1 LTARGAPS
9 YLSAM
14 KRVRPATALGGA
26 RAACLALAAL
36 LGAAGIPSARAADPA
51 EQARRA
57 GVVAHIGPRV
67 VTVGE
72 LEDRLA
78 AVPRF
83 QLVTFGATP
92 DAIRRKFL
100 GDVLVPEV
108 LLAIGAEERHLDHE
122 LPTEMHLERALSNA
136 TLRAQRAQ
144 IGPAASIAMD
154 DVKRFFEENRAR
166 YDSPERINVWRVLCR
181 TRDEAAAVL
190 DTVRKDPTVTAW
202 NTLARDH
209 SLDKATFMRGGNLG
223 FLGPD
228 GASNEAGLRVEPVV
242 VKAAATV
249 HDGDFVPVPIPEGE
263 YFAVVW
269 RRGTVG
275 ASHRT
280 VEQVAAQIRDTLWKQ
295 RTEAAEKKLI
305 DDLRA
310 RDLHEVNEALLNGIE
325 ITATDGAIAPRRRPG
340 QVAPLPGSGP
350 RSQPIPTI
358 PR

>member
-1 LTARGAPS
+1 MGLRERQTKGVGGVAEPARG
-9 YLSAM
+9 LEVVSAN
-14 KRVRPATALGGA
+14 
-26 RAACLALAAL
+26 
-36 LGAAGIPSARAADPA
+36 
-51 EQARRA
+51 Q
-57 GVVAHIGPRV
+57 
-67 VTVGE
+67 VG
-72 LEDRLA
+72 
-78 AVPRF
+78 
-83 QLVTFGATP
+83 
-92 DAIRRKFL
+92 IRRRFL

-108 LLAIGAEERHLDHE
+108 LLSIGAEERHLDRE
-122 LPTEMHLERALSNA
+122 LPTEHHIERALSNA
-136 TLRAQRAQ
+136 TLRSQRTQ
-144 IGPAASIAMD
+144 LGPAASISMD

-166 YDSPERINVWRVLCR
+166 YDSPERINVWRILCR
-181 TRDEAAAVL
+181 TRDEASTVLAAAKK
-190 DTVRKDPTVTAW
+190 DATVAAWTA
-202 NTLARDH
+202 LARDH

-223 FLGPD
+223 FLGAD
-228 GASNEAGLRVEPVV
+228 GASNEAGLRVEPVI

-263 YFAVVW
+263 YFGVVW
-269 RRGTVG
+269 RRGTVA

-325 ITATDGAIAPRRRPG
+325 IAATDGAIAPRRRPG

-350 RSQPIPTI
+350 RSQPLPTV

>member
-1 LTARGAPS
+1 
-9 YLSAM
+9 M
-14 KRVRPATALGGA
+14 KRVRLVAALAIATAAWLVLP
-26 RAACLALAAL
+26 RA
-36 LGAAGIPSARAADPA
+36 SAADPA
-51 EQARRA
+51 EQTRRA
-57 GVVAHIGPRV
+57 AVAARVGPRV

-92 DAIRRKFL
+92 DAIRRRFL
-100 GDVLVPEV
+100 SDVLVPEV
-108 LLAIGAEERHLDHE
+108 LLSIGAEEQHLDRE
-122 LPTEMHLERALSNA
+122 LPTEHHLERALSNA

-144 IGPAASIAMD
+144 IGPAAAISMD
-154 DVKRFFEENRAR
+154 DVKRFFDENRAR
-166 YDSPERINVWRVLCR
+166 YDSPERINVWRILCR
-181 TRDEAAAVL
+181 TRDEATTVLAAA
-190 DTVRKDPTVTAW
+190 RKDPTVTAW
-202 NTLARDH
+202 SALARDH

-223 FLGPD
+223 FVGAD
-228 GASNEAGLRVEPVV
+228 GASNEAGLKVEPVI

-263 YFAVVW
+263 YFGVVW
-269 RRGTVG
+269 RRGTVA

-325 ITATDGAIAPRRRPG
+325 IAATDGAVAPRRRPG

-350 RSQPIPTI
+350 RSQPLPTV
-358 PR
+358 PQ